1 MWKKCKLKPARE
13 ANKSSCTY
21 PWGDIYV
28 LLLWLWW
35 KELVFM
41 DDMVLKTAFFGA
53 VLLDTFKIY
62 KKAYKAY

>member
-1 MWKKCKLKPARE
+1 
-13 ANKSSCTY
+13 
-21 PWGDIYV
+21 
-28 LLLWLWW
+28 
-35 KELVFM
+35 M